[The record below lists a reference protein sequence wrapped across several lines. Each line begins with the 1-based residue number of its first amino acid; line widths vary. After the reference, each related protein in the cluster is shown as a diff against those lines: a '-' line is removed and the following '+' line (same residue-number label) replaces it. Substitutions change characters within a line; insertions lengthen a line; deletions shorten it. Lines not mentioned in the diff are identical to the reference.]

1 MRDLVCG
8 RLMAGRSYT
17 RSATR
22 LLCFA
27 PGTGRGTL
35 GAVAEVELSS
45 QDALK
50 ALERFVVENDELLA
64 LEERIGR
71 FNIFDALGIARR
83 ELQHSNFLAWLLDPA
98 ESHGQGALF
107 LKAILMDLLAQTPP
121 EHRPLS
127 PVELDGAE
135 LRGVEIR
142 REWRNIDILITCEEP
157 KFVIAIENK
166 IGSGEHGMQLSRYET
181 VLNEAFGNV
190 PKQFVYLTIEGDEP
204 SEEKWVP
211 YTYGDIHRILTR
223 VRRTNAT
230 AIGEDVL
237 AFLDHY
243 LRLIG
248 SQFMDDPKIDE
259 LCQRIYRN
267 HRQAMQLIYERVG
280 APSAGLVA
288 DIAAIIDRDERYHFE
303 HRTSKY
309 VTFVPKSWIGMLPPI
324 GARPNFDNRLWV
336 ILRFECLKKGCG
348 FAAVVRPTLDDATRQ
363 AVIHRLTERK
373 SEFGFHLFLKKATGR
388 WTRLGREWI
397 AKWTEDEEPDGE
409 QLMIDVK
416 KKLDELE
423 RRLAG
428 VPEALRPMFEQQA
441 TPPGKP

>member
-1 MRDLVCG
+1 M
-8 RLMAGRSYT
+8 
-17 RSATR
+17 
-22 LLCFA
+22 
-27 PGTGRGTL
+27 
-35 GAVAEVELSS
+35 AEVELSS

-71 FNIFDALGIARR
+71 FNIFDALGIARVEIR
-83 ELQHSNFLAWLLDPA
+83 HSNFLAWLLDPA

-107 LKAILMDLLAQTPP
+107 LKAILMDLLAQPPP
-121 EHRPLS
+121 ERGPLS
-127 PVELDGAE
+127 PVEFDGAE

-142 REWRNIDILITCEEP
+142 REWRNIDILIICEDP
-157 KFVIAIENK
+157 PFVVAIENK
-166 IGSGEHGMQLSRYET
+166 IGSGEHGKQLSRYET

-190 PKQFVYLTIEGDEP
+190 PKQFVYLTIDGDEP

-223 VRRTNAT
+223 VRKTNAT

-248 SQFMDDPKIDE
+248 SQFMGDPKIDE

-267 HRQAMQLIYERVG
+267 HRQALQLISERVG
-280 APSAGLVA
+280 SPTAGLVA
-288 DIAAIIDRDERYHFE
+288 DIAAIIEGDERYHFE

-324 GARPNFDNRLWV
+324 GARPNFDERLWV
-336 ILRFECLKKGCG
+336 ILQFECLKKGCG
-348 FAAVVRPTLDDATRQ
+348 FAAVVRPTRLHLDRQ
-363 AVIHRLTERK
+363 IVIDRLTMRR
-373 SEFGFHLFLKKATGR
+373 SEFGFHLFLKEPSR
-388 WTRLGREWI
+388 EWTRLGREWI
-397 AKWTEDEEPDGE
+397 ARWTEDEEPDGE

-423 RRLAG
+423 GRLAG
-428 VPEALRPMFEQQA
+428 VPEALRPILQRHT

>member
-1 MRDLVCG
+1 MDSSPW
-8 RLMAGRSYT
+8 AS
-17 RSATR
+17 

-27 PGTGRGTL
+27 PGAARRTL
-35 GAVAEVELSS
+35 GTVAEVELSS

-71 FNIFDALGIARR
+71 FNIFDALGIARIEIR
-83 ELQHSNFLAWLLDPA
+83 HSNFLAWLLDPS

-121 EHRPLS
+121 ELRPFS
-127 PVELDGAE
+127 PVQLDGAE
-135 LRGVEIR
+135 LRGVDIR
-142 REWRNIDILITCEEP
+142 REWRNIDILIICKEP

-181 VLNEAFGNV
+181 VLKEAFGNV
-190 PKQFVYLTIEGDEP
+190 PKQFVYLTIDGDEP

-223 VRRTNAT
+223 VRKTNAT

-288 DIAAIIDRDERYHFE
+288 DIAAIIDGDERYHFE

-309 VTFVPKSWIGMLPPI
+309 VTFVPKSWIAMLPPI

-336 ILRFECLKKGCG
+336 ILRFEYLKKGCG
-348 FAAVVRPTLDDATRQ
+348 FAAVVRPTLDGATRQ
-363 AVIHRLTERK
+363 AVINRLTESK
-373 SEFGFHLFLKKATGR
+373 SEFGFHLFKKKATGR

-416 KKLDELE
+416 KKLDELKD
-423 RRLAG
+423 RLAG
-428 VPEALRPMFEQQA
+428 VPEALRPILQGHA
-441 TPPGKP
+441 TSPGKP

>member
-1 MRDLVCG
+1 MDSSPW
-8 RLMAGRSYT
+8 AS
-17 RSATR
+17 

-27 PGTGRGTL
+27 PGAARRTL
-35 GAVAEVELSS
+35 GTVAEVELSS

-71 FNIFDALGIARR
+71 FNIFDALGIARIEIR
-83 ELQHSNFLAWLLDPA
+83 HSNFLAWLLDPA

-121 EHRPLS
+121 EMRPFS
-127 PVELDGAE
+127 PVQLDGAE
-135 LRGVEIR
+135 LRGVELR
-142 REWRNIDILITCEEP
+142 REWKHIDILITCQEP

-166 IGSGEHGMQLSRYET
+166 IGSGEHGLQLSRYET

-190 PKQFVYLTIEGDEP
+190 PKQFVYLTIDGDEP

-211 YTYGDIHRILTR
+211 YTYGNIHRILTR
-223 VRRTNAT
+223 VRKTNAT

-288 DIAAIIDRDERYHFE
+288 EIAAIIDKDERYHFE

-309 VTFVPKSWIGMLPPI
+309 VTFVPKSWIAMLPPI
-324 GARPNFDNRLWV
+324 GARPNFDKRLWV
-336 ILRFECLKKGCG
+336 TLRFEYLKKGCG
-348 FAAVVRPTLDDATRQ
+348 FAAIVRPTLDDATRQ
-363 AVIHRLTERK
+363 AVINRLTESK
-373 SEFGFHLFLKKATGR
+373 SEFGFHLFKKKATGK

-397 AKWTEDEEPDGE
+397 AKWTEDEEPDSE
-409 QLMIDVK
+409 QVMIGVK
-416 KKLDELE
+416 KKLDELKD
-423 RRLAG
+423 RLAG
-428 VPEALRPMFEQQA
+428 VPEALRPILQGHT

>member
-1 MRDLVCG
+1 M
-8 RLMAGRSYT
+8 
-17 RSATR
+17 
-22 LLCFA
+22 
-27 PGTGRGTL
+27 
-35 GAVAEVELSS
+35 AEVELSS

-71 FNIFDALGIARR
+71 FNIFDALGIARIEIR
-83 ELQHSNFLAWLLDPA
+83 HSNFLAWLLDPA

-121 EHRPLS
+121 ERRPLS
-127 PVELDGAE
+127 PVELDGVE
-135 LRGVEIR
+135 LRAVEIR

-190 PKQFVYLTIEGDEP
+190 PKQFVYLTIDGDEP

-223 VRRTNAT
+223 VRKTNAT

-267 HRQAMQLIYERVG
+267 HRQAIDLLVERIGPGNGLLQALREMLESVG
-280 APSAGLVA
+280 DRWHIFNVTSRRIDFVPRRWLAWLPPWSAKPKQDPRA
-288 DIAAIIDRDERYHFE
+288 WFQWQM
-303 HRTSKY
+303 Y
-309 VTFVPKSWIGMLPPI
+309 VTDQRCYLWIVVGRCQDVEL
-324 GARPNFDNRLWV
+324 RRQV
-336 ILRFECLKKGCG
+336 IQK
-348 FAAVVRPTLDDATRQ
+348 
-363 AVIHRLTERK
+363 LTESGDR
-373 SEFGFHLFLKKATGR
+373 FGLRVAGKATDRYNRVYSVRCADWPEGEDPEVESV
-388 WTRLGREWI
+388 T
-397 AKWTEDEEPDGE
+397 AKL
-409 QLMIDVK
+409 QK
-416 KKLDELE
+416 RLDEAE

-428 VPEALRPMFEQQA
+428 VPEALRPILQGHT
-441 TPPGKP
+441 TPSGKP